1 MLMIGLA
8 VAGGISVRGSAGE
21 PPTGGAPTEK
31 TIRFETPIAAGRV
44 SVGDLLI
51 NLCDAVGLPPPDLL
65 GDLDWSIDARTAFG
79 WLQLEAIRRT
89 TGGAIDVDID
99 EESLVVTIA
108 PGRLETVRR
117 KLQTRVGP
125 WLQEML
131 GDAIDQHERPHGLS
145 FVTGVDAP
153 TPLDGLAVVPSRVVI
168 LLHGLDHPPTV
179 WRDVIAALDGAGYAV
194 ARLEYPNDGPIADAA
209 DSLAIAL
216 MQLRVAGV
224 ERVDLVAHSMGG
236 LVARDVLT
244 RKAYYDGDGSGG
256 QRFPAV
262 DRLIMIGTP
271 NAGSHLV
278 RLRGVAELTEHLYRA
293 WEGEKG
299 WLNTAADGRGEA
311 AEDLVPESVF
321 LRRLNA
327 RPPATHTRHTIIAG
341 RLSPVSEER
350 LHDMADH
357 ARRLARSDVAP
368 RWLQRMADSPETDL
382 VISLLG
388 AAVRGLGDGVVT
400 LESAQLAGIDDFVVV
415 EAEHLTMILN
425 VLPSER
431 TPPAIPVILD
441 RLEEAISDQ
450 GSESS

>member
-8 VAGGISVRGSAGE
+8 AAIGSAVRGFADE
-21 PPTGGAPTEK
+21 PPPGP
-31 TIRFETPIAAGRV
+31 
-44 SVGDLLI
+44 
-51 NLCDAVGLPPPDLL
+51 L

-79 WLQLEAIRRT
+79 RLQLEAIRRI
-89 TGGAIDVDID
+89 TGGAIDIDVD
-99 EESLVVTIA
+99 EERLVVTFA
-108 PGRLETVRR
+108 PSRLDSIRR
-117 KLQTRVGP
+117 KLQARVGP
-125 WLQEML
+125 WLGEML
-131 GDAIDQHERPHGLS
+131 GGANDERERTYGLW
-145 FVTGVDAP
+145 FVTGVDEP
-153 TPLDGLAVVPSRVVI
+153 TPMGGLAVFPSRVVI

-194 ARLEYPNDGPIADAA
+194 ARLDYPNDGPIADAA

-216 MQLRVAGV
+216 IELRVAGAQ
-224 ERVDLVAHSMGG
+224 RVDLVAHSMGG
-236 LVARDVLT
+236 LAARDVLT

-299 WLNTAADGRGEA
+299 WLNTSADGRGEA

-327 RPPATHTRHTIIAG
+327 RPPPIHTRHTIIAG

-350 LHDMADH
+350 LHDMANH

-382 VISLLG
+382 VTSLLA
-388 AAVRGLGDGVVT
+388 AAVRGLGDGLVT
-400 LESAQLAGIDDFVVV
+400 LESARLAGVDDFVVV

-431 TPPAIPVILD
+431 TPPAIPIVID
-441 RLEEAISDQ
+441 RLEEAIGD
-450 GSESS
+450 